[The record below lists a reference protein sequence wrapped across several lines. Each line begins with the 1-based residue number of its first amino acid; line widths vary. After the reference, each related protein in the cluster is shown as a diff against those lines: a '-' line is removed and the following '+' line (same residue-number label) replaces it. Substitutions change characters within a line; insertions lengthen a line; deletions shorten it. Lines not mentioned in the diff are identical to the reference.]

1 MIKTSKPKPRTKS
14 DWTGYLFVLPFVILA
29 SIFMLYPM
37 VKGIYNSFFDFRFGG
52 ASFVGLSN
60 YVKVFTKDLNIT
72 AIRNTLIFVF
82 TVVPLLC
89 FGSFIISGSVFDKS
103 HRYTSFVRICLYLPV
118 IASAAVMSI
127 IWRFLLDSQTG
138 LLRYFFDLAG
148 AAPVNLLGETKWA
161 MLVLILVLFSMNVGQ
176 CVVLYVAAMIGIP
189 KDMLE
194 ALELDGGN
202 RWTLFRHIL
211 WPLTKPTTLLIF
223 INQTSAVMRVFVLIQ
238 LLTNGGPSRTTTSM
252 MYLLYQEG
260 IAGSNF
266 GLASALGVVMFLFSV
281 ILVLFQFRS
290 VRTE

>member
-1 MIKTSKPKPRTKS
+1 MRKTFKPKPRTKS

-60 YVKVFTKDLNIT
+60 YVKVFTKDLYQT

-89 FGSFIISGSVFDKS
+89 AGSFVISGSVFDKS
-103 HRYTSFVRICLYLPV
+103 HRYTSFVRVCLYLPV

-138 LLRYFFDLAG
+138 LLRYFFDLSG